1 MRTSAVQWPA
11 RVAIEGLGAHLTYQ
25 QLADQV
31 SQRTAAWLAA
41 GLQSGD
47 RVGIAAARSV
57 DTIVS
62 ILAALEAGLAYVPLD
77 LSYPSER
84 LQAMLEDA
92 QVRAVVGDSASL
104 DALRS
109 QVGEFPCLASPRARS
124 EAPHAGSGDLVYVL
138 FTSGS
143 TGRPKG
149 VAMGVAPLAHLTA
162 WHAAHPR
169 LGQSARTLQF
179 APLSFDV
186 HFQEIATT
194 LATGGTL
201 VLVSDEVRRDP
212 ARLRAALVE
221 QRVQRLYLPYVALQM
236 LAHADAE
243 AEAEADADAH
253 SESPTAGGLCLQD
266 VVSAGEQLQVTPNIR
281 ALFERQSGAVLHNH
295 YGPTETHVVTAHE
308 LSGSPQTWPQIPPI
322 GRPLPHVKVWL
333 RPVASDEPGVAPGE
347 LMLGGE
353 TLAEGYLGQ
362 ASLTADRF
370 LIEPAGQTGRWYATG
385 DLVSQDDGG
394 ALTYL
399 GRADQQLKVD
409 GFRIEPGDIELAL
422 MAHPDL
428 LDAVVTAPT
437 DPDGS
442 RVLTAHVVLK
452 PGASTLASGWRS
464 WLRERLPEYMIPV
477 RFAVLQRLP
486 TTPSGKIDRR
496 SLPPAVPRADAP
508 RANAPSADAPQ
519 GNASRAG
526 RTELVGRIRQLWQEL
541 LGLDQLPD
549 DANVFDQGARSLLVM
564 RFVTRLKEQGVRL
577 SVADV
582 YDRPTVAGLAAL
594 LSAPDTSTPQ
604 IDEGPIGAPPGEGI
618 AIVGMALRVGE
629 ARDLD
634 TFWTDLLN
642 DKETLRRFRPEELD
656 ASVPESLRSQPHF
669 VAARGVLAD
678 ADRFDAA
685 FFGISPREATLM
697 DPQQRLFLELCW
709 SGLEH
714 AGIDPSRSPGRI
726 GVYAGSA
733 NNGYLPAMRAEQPE
747 LIAQAGE
754 FTTMLA
760 NEKDYVA
767 TRVAHRLNLNGPA
780 VAIHTACST
789 SLVAVTQA
797 WHALAQGQCDVALAG
812 GVTVIVPQEGGY
824 LHVEGGMESA
834 DGRCRP
840 FDAQASGTV
849 FGSGGGVVVLKRLS
863 RALADGDTVYG
874 VVKGVGL
881 NNDGADKASFTAPS
895 VSGQAQAIRMALR
908 HAQVNARSIGYVEAH
923 GTGTALGD
931 PIEVA
936 ALTRAW
942 SQDTRETGFCTL
954 GSVKGHVGHLV
965 AAAGVLGLIKAALA
979 LHRECIP
986 GTLHFSQANP
996 QIDFAATPFQVSGQ
1010 PLGWARGAVVRRAA
1024 VSSFGVGG
1032 TNAHVIVEEGPPA
1045 TLPVTLP
1052 ATPLGV
1058 DAGSGL
1064 QLLPL
1069 SARHPE
1075 ALKQRALDLAEHLA
1089 EHLAAGKLHS
1099 SPPPHPVPPLSAVA
1113 ATLMRGRQ
1121 AMPVRAAVVA
1131 RDAAEAV
1138 DALRALA
1145 AAPSPSGT
1153 VGVKR
1158 PTRLVFLFPGQG
1170 SQHPGMA
1177 RELVE
1182 AFPAF
1187 GDAFERCLSAAPAEL
1202 AATLRHLLTQAAP
1215 DDAQAAALLAET
1227 RHAQPALFAV
1237 SHALAAWLDSLGIQ
1251 PHAMIGHSIGEYAA
1265 ACHAGVMSPT
1275 DAMQA
1280 VVERGAAMFA
1290 QPPGAM
1296 LAVRASLD
1304 ALQPLL
1310 PVGIDVAALNAP
1322 QLSVVA
1328 GSHADIDTLART
1340 LEAQDIGVT
1349 RLKVSHAFHSAS
1361 MEGALPRVHA
1371 ALSNA
1376 TLAAPRIPV
1385 YSCIS
1390 GALLSDHEATDPG
1403 YWARQVRAPVAFSR
1417 AVQAEQAL
1425 AQAPGDVLFIEVG
1438 PGQALTA
1445 LVRQHRVDGAV
1456 PAIVP
1461 LLSSAQAAQS
1471 NLAPV
1476 RHALSALGQ
1485 LWSQGVDVA
1494 WPVPTGTPR
1503 VALPTYPFRR
1513 ERHWF
1518 TRRAVATVSLAATP
1532 DPLPTTTAPPQP
1544 PITMNRLPRIE
1555 QEIVRILGDVAGLPP
1570 ETVDRNATFVDQGLD
1585 SLSLT
1590 QATLEFEKAFGV
1602 KMRFRRLL
1610 EDVDTLSKLAVFLDG
1625 QVPADRFAPE
1635 AAQPAASTSAAAAA
1649 LQAGDVAFAPVQ
1661 TLVMPV
1667 APTQPGS
1674 QNAVMAVIQ
1683 QQMQIMQMQLA
1694 LLGQPTPG
1702 AASAPIAAMPLGAP
1716 SAPIAPPAIAPPAI
1730 TPPATEQPAKNALVE
1745 KPFGASARIVLSA
1758 NNEFTPAQ
1766 QQWIDDFIRRYN
1778 QRSGASKA
1786 FSQRHRKSMA
1796 DPRVVTGFNPMW
1808 KDLVYPIVADRS
1820 DGARIWD
1827 IDGNEYIDLLSC
1839 FGANF
1844 LGHKPADVTQA
1855 MVEQLHKGI
1864 EVGPQHPMAAE
1875 VADLMREFTG
1885 MERVGFCNTGS
1896 EAVMGAMRIAR
1907 TVTGR
1912 KKIAIFNNSYHGI
1925 FDEVIVRGTKQLRSL
1940 SAAPGILANAVENI
1954 LVLDY
1959 DSPASLEVLRQCAHE
1974 LAAIMIEPIQN
1985 KYPTLQPTA
1994 FVQQLREIATQGGAA
2009 LIFDEVVTGF
2019 RVAPGGAQE
2028 FYGVRAD
2035 IATYGK
2041 IIGGGL
2047 PFAAIA
2053 GNSLWLDALDGG
2065 HWQYGDDSHP
2075 EAGVTYFAGTF
2086 VRHPLALAAA
2096 RATLLHIKQG
2106 GHALYQAINGRTQ
2119 RMVERINT
2127 AFAERRAPV
2136 KAVHCASLW
2145 RLSWD
2150 DNARNISLFYY
2161 LARFK
2166 GLHLYEQFGHFVTEA
2181 MTDSDCD
2188 LIADTF
2194 IEIMSELMSLG
2205 FIDPR
2210 AGSPCAGVTRPP
2222 APPATSAP
2230 TSSPLT
2236 PGQTERWLAAIY
2248 DPAARVALNES
2259 FCVSLRGDVDRPA
2272 LKLALQDVLQRH
2284 DAFKLR
2290 FDLDQPRQILEPSA
2304 LVPVEEVD
2312 LRVCPDSDQA
2322 LDQHSW
2328 QASATVFLLDQAP
2341 LARASILSLAD
2352 GRVVVHVVASH
2363 LVFDGWASSVFNAE
2377 LAQAYHARR
2386 EGRTPQWGAAESAL
2400 RFAETEHA
2408 RFEHEEGKASVR
2420 HWQQALQNLPAA
2432 VSLGDQAPAG
2442 PRTFAGDTV
2451 RARLDGG
2458 QLDRLREQARSHGAT
2473 LFQWLL
2479 HAVAELIWRESGR
2492 RDVVVSIP
2500 FAAQSL
2506 QRHGPL
2512 LADGVLDLP
2521 VRIQTREG
2529 EPLADRVRRIKST
2542 LMDAME
2548 FPLMTQGTA
2557 ARAIGLQAEGS
2568 KPALTSIYFNLNPKV
2583 DLSGWAPLLAS
2594 MHEGRKRGLL
2604 SEVFFNFHEQPDAL
2618 TLDLHHSSEYLSHS
2632 RAQALVD
2639 RLMHILAD
2647 GADAC
2652 PAGPDPRVL
2661 TWNQTD
2667 RPLDAHARVEAW
2679 VSRQA
2684 MQTPTQLAVVSQDGT
2699 LTYQELEAQANQIAR
2714 LLQTRGAA
2722 PGQRVGISLPRGRHL
2737 LPAMLGVLKTGAS
2750 YVPLDPGFP
2759 GERLKMM
2766 AEDAGLT
2773 LVVTHSTCAEACGLP
2788 HSAQL
2793 QLDREA
2799 ALLEAAHATGLPV
2812 HTDTQAPAY
2821 VIYTSGSTGR
2831 PKGVAVP
2838 HRAVCN
2844 FLASMRREPGLQPS
2858 DRLLAVTTL
2867 SFDIAVLELLLPLVT
2882 GGTVVLATR
2891 DQAMDGEALMALAS
2905 QHHVSVMQA
2914 TPTTWHLLL
2923 DAGWQPP
2930 QGFKALVGGEP
2941 LPAALASAL
2950 LAKGVDVWNMY
2961 GPTETTVWSTLSHIT
2976 DASGRIAIGRPI
2988 DNTQV
2993 WILDEALR
3001 PVPVGA
3007 EGEICIGGDG
3017 VALGYHG
3024 RPDLTAERFVALP
3037 WGPRPGRLVYRTG
3050 DLGRWREDGQI
3061 EHLGRM
3067 DFQVKIRGYRIE
3079 LGEIEAQ
3086 LERLAG
3092 VSRAVVIACEVTP
3105 GDMALIG
3112 YVVPQAGA
3120 ALDTGALRN
3129 SLRQTLPDYML
3140 PRSVLVLPALPLLPN
3155 NKVDRKAL
3163 PVPSGTAHPSLPTP
3177 RSETPHPARADAATA
3192 GTPLAQAIDTVAR
3205 EMGRLLGRERL
3216 GDSDHFFEQGGHS
3229 LMAAK
3234 LSAALAKALGQRP
3247 GLRVIFDH
3255 PTPAG
3260 LASAL
3265 LQLKAAEAGEG
3276 VSSGQSDTI
3285 PVRAD
3290 QSSAPLSQMQERVW
3304 FLENLTPDTVVH
3316 SIPTGHRLLGPLDV
3330 EAFNQAWRLLVQR
3343 QSVLRTVIARTPDGD
3358 VQRILPELPFS
3369 LIPFDDFSH
3378 LPEDERKPAMNK
3390 VIAELVETPYD
3401 LEKGP
3406 LFTARLF
3413 RLAPEEHGLLF
3424 QAHHLIWDA
3433 WSFDLL
3439 YVDLPELYAACL
3451 EGRPPGLPALTVSYG
3466 DFAAWHNEWMT
3477 GPELQ
3482 RQLGY
3487 WREQL
3492 TPLPPPL
3499 DLTLDRPRPA
3509 VMSGRG
3515 GSFQF
3520 NLAKDVTDALRTQA
3534 RQRGRTLYITLLAA
3548 YALALH
3554 RVTKQNDFVIGTPV
3568 RGREQ
3573 PALEHLMGFFVNML
3587 PLRMQP
3593 GADMTLPAWLDAVH
3607 RKVVEAFSYPDVP
3620 FDHLVH
3626 VMQVPR
3632 DRSRPPIHQASFS
3645 YQDVR
3650 ERTTRWGNVDHQRM
3664 PTPMLGAAQ
3673 DLSLWCV
3680 ETRNHIEFVF
3690 TFNADVLD
3698 TETVA
3703 AFGKALE
3710 RMLRDI
3716 VTDPD
3721 RPLSGYDFTPGA
3733 DAPPPALGAPV
3744 TPSSTV
3750 AADKP
3755 AEPTASVD
3763 VSVADS
3769 VADIVAE
3776 IWRGL
3781 LGLDRFGLDED
3792 FFDRGGHSLLVMRAV
3807 TQIRKRSGRA
3817 VTVHTIFDNPT
3828 PRRLALALDGE
3839 GRTHAPDAADAA
3851 DTQSAPTTAT
3861 PTPVIPHREH
3871 AVTAPLSQMQQRIW
3885 YIENVTPHSVAHH
3898 IPSAHRLVGELNVQA
3913 LDQAWQQLMLRQT
3926 ALRTVIERT
3935 PTGDLQRVS
3944 NTLHASLLPLD
3955 DLSHLPENQREGS
3968 LRQRMDDI
3976 AVRPLDLE
3984 QGPLFAIR
3992 LFKLADQEH
4001 VLFFLVHHLIW
4012 DGWSFQVFNDELS
4025 ELYDAALTGRP
4036 ARLPDLPVTYGDFA
4050 AWHNQWMSGE
4060 VLQAQTAF
4068 WLTQMTPP
4076 PSPLALPVDRAR
4088 PPVMSGQGGSCAFHL
4103 DPDTTRKLRDVA
4115 RGQGRTLFTTLL
4127 SAFGLMLHKLTGQED
4142 LVIGTPVRGR
4152 DHAEIESL
4160 IGFFVN
4166 TLPLRLRPRG
4176 DLTVS
4181 DWFTQVQRQAIDA
4194 LSHPDVPLDHLV
4206 RSLQLP
4212 RDASRAPLHQALFS
4226 YQDARERQPKWG
4238 NVVHERFDVPMVGT
4252 TQDLALWCVETP
4264 EGIEFTISYN
4274 ADILDASSAQLLG
4287 DRLSTLLRRLP
4298 DLAGSPLSD
4307 IDILCDRER
4316 EDLRR
4321 WNNTTTDWPA
4331 AKNVVD
4337 LLRQQPHVGSTD
4349 IAISQAG
4356 ERSLSHAELWARAT
4370 QIARHLRAH
4379 GLGRGA
4385 LVGVCMPRCPDLL
4398 ATVLGILQSGAA
4410 YVPLDPDY
4418 PAERLSHMAQDA
4430 RLAWVVSRSDT
4441 LHALDWPRDKTLLT
4455 DLDEALLLQQPDT
4468 PLAADPALDASI
4480 SDAAYVIYTSGSTG
4494 LPKGVV
4500 VPHGSVVNFL
4510 RSMARESGLQAHQ
4523 RLLAVTTLSFDI
4535 SVLELLLPVLVGAEV
4550 VMCRGDDSR
4559 DPFLLKARVEEDID
4573 VMQATPSTWH
4583 ALVESGWQGAPGFI
4597 ALVGGEPLPASL
4609 AGALLE
4615 RCGAVWNMYGPTET
4629 TVWSTCW
4636 RVEHPERGVRI
4647 GQPIANTQVHV
4658 LTAQGQPCPIGTP
4671 GEICIGGDGVTSGY
4685 LHRPELTAERFVQD
4699 PFSPQPEARVYRT
4712 GDLGRWLADGT
4723 LEHLGRLDHQVKVRG
4738 HRIELGEIEAAL
4750 LSQTVIGQAVVLAR
4764 EDQPGD
4770 VRLVAYCVPRN
4781 GQDLGDGKAVTSML
4795 ASRLPD
4801 YMLPQHIV
4809 SLPAL
4814 PRLPNGKVDRA
4825 ALPRPNHAASRPA
4838 AARHNKRMPA
4848 TPLEVTMAA
4857 VWQELIDTD
4866 DIGLDDNFFDLGGHS
4881 LLAMRAVTEIKRRT
4895 GLTLHVRR
4903 LIFETLGQLAASAD
4917 KGSSSSASPLS
4928 GAKLAD
4934 DGGSGSDRHADQ
4946 HADQHASR
4954 PAKGGWL
4961 SRWLGR

>member
-1 MRTSAVQWPA
+1 MTNGAGAHIHLRELLRTSAARWPA
-11 RVAIEGLGAHLTYQ
+11 RVAIEGLGAHLTYL
-25 QLADQV
+25 QLAEQV
-31 SQRTAAWLAA
+31 GQRADAWLAA

-47 RVGIAAARSV
+47 RVGIAAARTV
-57 DTIVS
+57 DTVVS

-77 LSYPSER
+77 LSYPSDR

-109 QVGEFPCLASPRARS
+109 QVGDFPCLASPRVRS

-169 LGQSARTLQF
+169 LGQPARTLQF

-243 AEAEADADAH
+243 AEADAH
-253 SESPTAGGLCLQD
+253 SESPAAGSLCLQD
-266 VVSAGEQLQVTPNIR
+266 VVSAGEQLQVTPTIR

-333 RPVASDEPGVAPGE
+333 RPVASDEPGAAPEAESSSPAAGE

-362 ASLTADRF
+362 ASLTAERF
-370 LIEPAGQTGRWYATG
+370 LSEPAGQTGRWYATG
-385 DLVSQDDGG
+385 DLVSQDDSG

-428 LDAVVTAPT
+428 QDAVVTAPT

-452 PGASTLASGWRS
+452 PGASTSASGWRG

-496 SLPPAVPRADAP
+496 SLPPAAPRADAP
-508 RANAPSADAPQ
+508 RAAAPQ
-519 GNASRAG
+519 NNASRAG
-526 RTELVGRIRQLWQEL
+526 RTELVGLIRQLWQEL
-541 LGLDQLPD
+541 LGLDQLAD

-594 LSAPDTSTPQ
+594 LSAPATALPQ
-604 IDEGPIGAPPGEGI
+604 ADEDPIGSPPGEGI

-634 TFWTDLLN
+634 TFWSDLLN
-642 DKETLRRFRPEELD
+642 DKETLRRFRPDELD

-942 SQDTRETGFCTL
+942 SQDTQETGFCTL

-965 AAAGVLGLIKAALA
+965 AAAGVLGLIKATLA

-1032 TNAHVIVEEGPPA
+1032 TNAHVIVEEGPP
-1045 TLPVTLP
+1045 VTLP
-1052 ATPLGV
+1052 ATPPATPPGA
-1058 DAGSGL
+1058 DAGNGL

-1075 ALKQRALDLAEHLA
+1075 ALKQRALDLAEQLA
-1089 EHLAAGKLHS
+1089 EQLAAQRAHQAEQADNANKLHS
-1099 SPPPHPVPPLSAVA
+1099 GPPPHPEPPLSAVA

-1131 RDAAEAV
+1131 CDAAEAV

-1145 AAPSPSGT
+1145 AAPSLSGT
-1153 VGVKR
+1153 AGVKR

-1177 RELVE
+1177 RELIE

-1202 AATLRHLLTQAAP
+1202 ATTLRHLLTQAAP

-1237 SHALAAWLDSLGIQ
+1237 SHAMAAWLDSLGIQ

-1265 ACHAGVMSPT
+1265 ACHAGVMSPS

-1322 QLSVVA
+1322 QLTVVA
-1328 GSHADIDTLART
+1328 GSHADIDTLARA
-1340 LEAQDIGVT
+1340 LEAQEIGVT

-1361 MEGALPRVHA
+1361 MEGALPRVNA

-1425 AQAPGDVLFIEVG
+1425 AQAAGDVLFIEVG

-1471 NLAPV
+1471 TLAPA
-1476 RHALSALGQ
+1476 RHALGALGQ

-1494 WPVPTGTPR
+1494 WPVPTSAAR
-1503 VALPTYPFRR
+1503 AALPTYPFRR

-1518 TRRAVATVSLAATP
+1518 TRRAAVAMAAAATP
-1532 DPLPTTTAPPQP
+1532 ASLLTDTVLPSP

-1635 AAQPAASTSAAAAA
+1635 AAPQAAASAAA
-1649 LQAGDVAFAPVQ
+1649 QPTGGVAFAPVQ
-1661 TLVMPV
+1661 TLPMLA
-1667 APTQPGS
+1667 APIESIQPGS

-1694 LLGQPTPG
+1694 LLGQPASG
-1702 AASAPIAAMPLGAP
+1702 SASAPIAAMPLAAS
-1716 SAPIAPPAIAPPAI
+1716 SAPHSASPTASHSRSPATEPS
-1730 TPPATEQPAKNALVE
+1730 ATEQPAKNALVE

-1758 NNEFTPAQ
+1758 SNEFTPAQ

-1778 QRSGASKA
+1778 QRTGASKA

-1959 DSPASLEVLRQCAHE
+1959 DSPASLEVLRKCAHE

-2119 RMVERINT
+2119 RMVDRINT

-2161 LARFK
+2161 LSRFH

-2181 MTDSDCD
+2181 MSEADCER
-2188 LIADTF
+2188 IADTF
-2194 IEIMSELMSLG
+2194 IRAMDELMALG
-2205 FIDPR
+2205 LIDPR
-2210 AGSPCAGVTRPP
+2210 PP
-2222 APPATSAP
+2222 QDGPHGGPGGGTHIGTQGDPRANPLPSSAP
-2230 TSSPLT
+2230 LRQAPLT
-2236 PGQTERWLAAIY
+2236 PGQTERWLAGAF
-2248 DPAARVALNES
+2248 DPAARRALNES
-2259 FCVSLRGDVDRPA
+2259 FCVSLSGDVDRAA
-2272 LKLALQDVLQRH
+2272 LKQALADVLARH
-2284 DAFKLR
+2284 AAFRLS
-2290 FDLDQPRQILEPSA
+2290 FDLNEPRQILGDP
-2304 LVPVEEVD
+2304 LPVPIAEVD
-2312 LRVCPDSDQA
+2312 LRSQADADAA
-2322 LDQHSW
+2322 LDAFCT
-2328 QASATVFLLDQAP
+2328 QASRRDFPLDRAP
-2341 LARASILSLAD
+2341 LAAASLLQLAD
-2352 GRVVVHVVASH
+2352 GRQVVHLVASH
-2363 LVFDGWASSVFNAE
+2363 LIFDGWASSVFNSE
-2377 LAQAYHARR
+2377 LAQACRARSV
-2386 EGRTPQWGAAESAL
+2386 GMAPDLAPAESPLEFAVAEQARFDGDEGQASL
-2400 RFAETEHA
+2400 RF
-2408 RFEHEEGKASVR
+2408 
-2420 HWQQALQNLPAA
+2420 WQAQLAQPPAPL
-2432 VSLGDQAPAG
+2432 SLGDRTPPS
-2442 PRTFAGDTV
+2442 PRTFAADTV
-2451 RARLDGG
+2451 RGRIEGPAV
-2458 QLDRLREQARSHGAT
+2458 QALRQQARQAGAT
-2473 LFQWLL
+2473 LFQLL
-2479 HAVAELIWRESGR
+2479 LTAVTVVLRQQSGQREFI
-2492 RDVVVSIP
+2492 VSVP
-2500 FAAQSL
+2500 YAAQAL
-2506 QRHGPL
+2506 APHGPL

-2521 VRIQTREG
+2521 LRLSAEVG
-2529 EPLADRVRRIKST
+2529 EAARSVLARVRSH
-2542 LMDAME
+2542 LMDALDH
-2548 FPLMTQGTA
+2548 PVMTQGTV
-2557 ARAIGLQAEGS
+2557 ARALGIRSSGDRA
-2568 KPALTSIYFNLNPKV
+2568 PLTGIYFNLNPKV
-2583 DLSGWAPLLAS
+2583 DLSEHGDLTARLF
-2594 MHEGRKRGLL
+2594 EGRKQGLL
-2604 SEVFFNFHEQPDAL
+2604 SELFFNFYDQGDAI
-2618 TLDLHHSSEYLSHS
+2618 TLDLHHSAESFSPQ
-2632 RAQALVD
+2632 RAGALVQAL
-2639 RLMHILAD
+2639 LAQCHQLAQD
-2647 GADAC
+2647 LSTPIAASATP
-2652 PAGPDPRVL
+2652 PAPLLSLADPRVVA
-2661 TWNQTD
+2661 WNAATTL
-2667 RPLDAHARVEAW
+2667 PVEAGARIEQW

-2684 MQTPTQLAVVSQDGT
+2684 RLTPDATALVAANQALSYA
-2699 LTYQELEAQANQIAR
+2699 ELESRANRFAHVLR
-2714 LLQTRGAA
+2714 ERGAA
-2722 PGQRVGISLPRGRHL
+2722 NGHLVGVCMSRGADLVPAL
-2737 LPAMLGVLKTGAS
+2737 LGILKTGAA

-2759 GERLKMM
+2759 PERLRYM
-2766 AEDAGLT
+2766 AQDAQLK
-2773 LVVTHSTCAEACGLP
+2773 LVVTEARHAELSGLP
-2788 HSAQL
+2788 RAEQL
-2793 QLDREA
+2793 RVDEDA
-2799 ALLEAAHATGLPV
+2799 AVLQAAPASELPRDTRWPDDAT
-2812 HTDTQAPAY
+2812 AY
-2821 VIYTSGSTGR
+2821 VIYTSGSTGQ
-2831 PKGVAVP
+2831 PKGVVLP
-2838 HRAVCN
+2838 QNAVCN
-2844 FLASMRREPGLQPS
+2844 FLAGMQQQPGLS
-2858 DRLLAVTTL
+2858 RTDRLLAVTTL
-2867 SFDIAVLELLLPLVT
+2867 SFDIAVLELFLPLTV
-2882 GGTVVLATR
+2882 GAQVVLAQR
-2891 DQAMDGEALMALAS
+2891 EEAMDGEVLGALIAARGIN
-2905 QHHVSVMQA
+2905 VMQA
-2914 TPTTWHLLL
+2914 TPTTWHMLL
-2923 DAGWQPP
+2923 DAGWHAPA
-2930 QGFKALVGGEP
+2930 GFKALCGGEP
-2941 LPAALASAL
+2941 LPPSLAQRL
-2950 LAKGVDVWNMY
+2950 LDADIELWNMY
-2961 GPTETTVWSTLSHIT
+2961 GPTETTVWSTLSRVSDARRIT
-2976 DASGRIAIGRPI
+2976 VGRPI
-2988 DNTQV
+2988 ANTQV
-2993 WILDEALR
+2993 WVLDERNQPCAI
-3001 PVPVGA
+3001 GQ
-3007 EGEICIGGDG
+3007 EGELCIGGDG
-3017 VALGYHG
+3017 VATGYLH
-3024 RPDLTAERFVALP
+3024 RPELSAEKFIDDPFRSE
-3037 WGPRPGRLVYRTG
+3037 PGVKLYRTG
-3050 DLGRWREDGQI
+3050 DLARWAADGCI
-3061 EHLGRM
+3061 EHLGRL
-3067 DFQVKIRGYRIE
+3067 DFQVKVRGYRIE
-3079 LGEIEAQ
+3079 LGEIEA
-3086 LERLAG
+3086 RLAAQPG
-3092 VSRAVVIACEVTP
+3092 VSRSVVVAREDQP
-3105 GDMALIG
+3105 GDVRLVG
-3112 YVVPQAGA
+3112 YVVPQAGHTPDA
-3120 ALDTGALRN
+3120 ATLRSALRVD
-3129 SLRQTLPDYML
+3129 LPDYMV
-3140 PRSVLVLPALPLLPN
+3140 PQFIVPMDALPLLPN
-3155 NKVDRKAL
+3155 GKIDRK
-3163 PVPSGTAHPSLPTP
+3163 SLPAPAADAQPP
-3177 RSETPHPARADAATA
+3177 RTEGSAPSSELEQAVARAMQSVLKSAA
-3192 GTPLAQAIDTVAR
+3192 LHLED
-3205 EMGRLLGRERL
+3205 
-3216 GDSDHFFEQGGHS
+3216 DFFALGGHS
-3229 LMAAK
+3229 LLAARLIGQLNRELGLQLQLRVLFESPTVGKLAAAIQRQQGADAPPPRAPITRRADRSRAPLTLMQQRVAFMEDIQPGRLVYHAPSAHRLRGPMDLDAFNRAYRDMARRQEAFHTAIVRRDGGWQQIMDPNQVPDTLPLLDLSHLPGDEQEAAMLAHMNGLVSQTFALDHAPLVRSHLYRLADDHHGFFLMAHHVVWDGWSFDVLYQE
-3234 LSAALAKALGQRP
+3234 LSALYAAHAAGQP
-3247 GLRVIFDH
+3247 C
-3255 PTPAG
+3255 P
-3260 LASAL
+3260 
-3265 LQLKAAEAGEG
+3265 
-3276 VSSGQSDTI
+3276 
-3285 PVRAD
+3285 
-3290 QSSAPLSQMQERVW
+3290 
-3304 FLENLTPDTVVH
+3304 
-3316 SIPTGHRLLGPLDV
+3316 
-3330 EAFNQAWRLLVQR
+3330 
-3343 QSVLRTVIARTPDGD
+3343 
-3358 VQRILPELPFS
+3358 LPEL
-3369 LIPFDDFSH
+3369 
-3378 LPEDERKPAMNK
+3378 A
-3390 VIAELVETPYD
+3390 V
-3401 LEKGP
+3401 G
-3406 LFTARLF
+3406 
-3413 RLAPEEHGLLF
+3413 
-3424 QAHHLIWDA
+3424 
-3433 WSFDLL
+3433 
-3439 YVDLPELYAACL
+3439 
-3451 EGRPPGLPALTVSYG
+3451 YG
-3466 DFAAWHNEWMT
+3466 DFAAWHNEWMQSD
-3477 GPELQ
+3477 EI
-3482 RQLGY
+3482 RQ
-3487 WREQL
+3487 QL
-3492 TPLPPPL
+3492 AHWERQVTHNPAQQP
-3499 DLTLDRPRPA
+3499 TLVDRIRPA
-3509 VMSGRG
+3509 ESSGQG
-3515 GSFQF
+3515 ATSF
-3520 NLAKDVTDALRTQA
+3520 LAFEGDEAEALR
-3534 RQRGRTLYITLLAA
+3534 
-3548 YALALH
+3548 ALARRCGSPVSVVFMAVFSALMSEWLGDP
-3554 RVTKQNDFVIGTPV
+3554 TPGIGLPV
-3568 RGREQ
+3568 RGR
-3573 PALEHLMGFFVNML
+3573 PAPELEGLMGFFNNML
-3587 PLRMQP
+3587 PLRLKVRP
-3593 GADMTLPAWLDAVH
+3593 ELSGLDWVGAVKQQVTESLANQ
-3607 RKVVEAFSYPDVP
+3607 DVP
-3620 FDHLVH
+3620 FEMVAHHLRLKSGKLY
-3626 VMQVPR
+3626 QVL
-3632 DRSRPPIHQASFS
+3632 FN

-3650 ERTTRWGNVDHQRM
+3650 ERILRWGDLQHERVNLSKYGATEDLSFWLVEEAQRIAGGFQHDTDVLLPQTADALRDRFVSLVRRLLADPAQRLSELLAPTQDERAALHRLERTLVESAPAVDLFTLLSRQAIDT
-3664 PTPMLGAAQ
+3664 PTACALRLGSRSLTAAELMDRIHHFEPVLQAALGEIDPARLAAEGKPSAVAVAMVDPVAHVVASLTALKLGARCLNLNLPLQAG
-3673 DLSLWCV
+3673 DLRHPDLLAVVCEAGARAALAWPAGIAHVDALAVPGARPSPTDITGITGLSSLDGTGSTATRSLTGSHPLSLQTLATSASSLAALLARRPGQRWLIV
-3680 ETRNHIEFVF
+3680 DQGDRGSLLSQVVTARIAGAEALITEPLAA
-3690 TFNADVLD
+3690 NALGDRIARELIGIAHLTPVQWQALLKDHPGPLRGHVALLDV
-3698 TETVA
+3698 TE
-3703 AFGKALE
+3703 
-3710 RMLRDI
+3710 
-3716 VTDPD
+3716 
-3721 RPLSGYDFTPGA
+3721 A
-3733 DAPPPALGAPV
+3733 DPALV
-3744 TPSSTV
+3744 QS
-3750 AADKP
+3750 
-3755 AEPTASVD
+3755 
-3763 VSVADS
+3763 
-3769 VADIVAE
+3769 
-3776 IWRGL
+3776 L
-3781 LGLDRFGLDED
+3781 LG
-3792 FFDRGGHSLLVMRAV
+3792 RGARVLSTYRPAQIGVPLAAGWV
-3807 TQIRKRSGRA
+3807 T
-3817 VTVHTIFDNPT
+3817 
-3828 PRRLALALDGE
+3828 
-3839 GRTHAPDAADAA
+3839 DAA
-3851 DTQSAPTTAT
+3851 DTGTCGHPLVPDALWLRDPAGHPLGLNAP
-3861 PTPVIPHREH
+3861 
-3871 AVTAPLSQMQQRIW
+3871 
-3885 YIENVTPHSVAHH
+3885 
-3898 IPSAHRLVGELNVQA
+3898 GELCLGHGPEA
-3913 LDQAWQQLMLRQT
+3913 L
-3926 ALRTVIERT
+3926 
-3935 PTGDLQRVS
+3935 PTGDRLRWRADGVLQHV
-3944 NTLHASLLPLD
+3944 
-3955 DLSHLPENQREGS
+3955 
-3968 LRQRMDDI
+3968 
-3976 AVRPLDLE
+3976 
-3984 QGPLFAIR
+3984 GPL
-3992 LFKLADQEH
+3992 
-4001 VLFFLVHHLIW
+4001 
-4012 DGWSFQVFNDELS
+4012 G
-4025 ELYDAALTGRP
+4025 
-4036 ARLPDLPVTYGDFA
+4036 
-4050 AWHNQWMSGE
+4050 
-4060 VLQAQTAF
+4060 
-4068 WLTQMTPP
+4068 
-4076 PSPLALPVDRAR
+4076 
-4088 PPVMSGQGGSCAFHL
+4088 
-4103 DPDTTRKLRDVA
+4103 
-4115 RGQGRTLFTTLL
+4115 
-4127 SAFGLMLHKLTGQED
+4127 
-4142 LVIGTPVRGR
+4142 
-4152 DHAEIESL
+4152 
-4160 IGFFVN
+4160 
-4166 TLPLRLRPRG
+4166 
-4176 DLTVS
+4176 
-4181 DWFTQVQRQAIDA
+4181 RQAWLNGQRIDLGAIETA
-4194 LSHPDVPLDHLV
+4194 LFAHPDVV
-4206 RSLQLP
+4206 RAV
-4212 RDASRAPLHQALFS
+4212 ASVR
-4226 YQDARERQPKWG
+4226 
-4238 NVVHERFDVPMVGT
+4238 V
-4252 TQDLALWCVETP
+4252 
-4264 EGIEFTISYN
+4264 
-4274 ADILDASSAQLLG
+4274 
-4287 DRLSTLLRRLP
+4287 LP
-4298 DLAGSPLSD
+4298 DGQRALVAHTQCDGDPLSD
-4307 IDILCDRER
+4307 NALQACVAS
-4316 EDLRR
+4316 L
-4321 WNNTTTDWPA
+4321 PA
-4331 AKNVVD
+4331 AQRPAHFVQVRSIPTLPNGDVY
-4337 LLRQQPHVGSTD
+4337 LEGLPLPGG
-4349 IAISQAG
+4349 AQA
-4356 ERSLSHAELWARAT
+4356 
-4370 QIARHLRAH
+4370 
-4379 GLGRGA
+4379 
-4385 LVGVCMPRCPDLL
+4385 
-4398 ATVLGILQSGAA
+4398 
-4410 YVPLDPDY
+4410 
-4418 PAERLSHMAQDA
+4418 AQ
-4430 RLAWVVSRSDT
+4430 
-4441 LHALDWPRDKTLLT
+4441 
-4455 DLDEALLLQQPDT
+4455 
-4468 PLAADPALDASI
+4468 PLAAQGGADATSPTPGLSSTEAAL
-4480 SDAAYVIYTSGSTG
+4480 AAIW
-4494 LPKGVV
+4494 
-4500 VPHGSVVNFL
+4500 
-4510 RSMARESGLQAHQ
+4510 Q
-4523 RLLAVTTLSFDI
+4523 RLLDVSHI
-4535 SVLELLLPVLVGAEV
+4535 GA
-4550 VMCRGDDSR
+4550 S
-4559 DPFLLKARVEEDID
+4559 
-4573 VMQATPSTWH
+4573 
-4583 ALVESGWQGAPGFI
+4583 
-4597 ALVGGEPLPASL
+4597 
-4609 AGALLE
+4609 
-4615 RCGAVWNMYGPTET
+4615 
-4629 TVWSTCW
+4629 
-4636 RVEHPERGVRI
+4636 
-4647 GQPIANTQVHV
+4647 
-4658 LTAQGQPCPIGTP
+4658 
-4671 GEICIGGDGVTSGY
+4671 
-4685 LHRPELTAERFVQD
+4685 
-4699 PFSPQPEARVYRT
+4699 
-4712 GDLGRWLADGT
+4712 
-4723 LEHLGRLDHQVKVRG
+4723 
-4738 HRIELGEIEAAL
+4738 
-4750 LSQTVIGQAVVLAR
+4750 
-4764 EDQPGD
+4764 
-4770 VRLVAYCVPRN
+4770 
-4781 GQDLGDGKAVTSML
+4781 
-4795 ASRLPD
+4795 
-4801 YMLPQHIV
+4801 
-4809 SLPAL
+4809 
-4814 PRLPNGKVDRA
+4814 
-4825 ALPRPNHAASRPA
+4825 
-4838 AARHNKRMPA
+4838 
-4848 TPLEVTMAA
+4848 
-4857 VWQELIDTD
+4857 
-4866 DIGLDDNFFDLGGHS
+4866 DNFFELGGNS
-4881 LLAMRAVTEIKRRT
+4881 LLAMRAVEETRQALGVDIDARRY
-4895 GLTLHVRR
+4895 VY
-4903 LIFETLGQLAASAD
+4903 ETLGQLAASA
-4917 KGSSSSASPLS
+4917 SASALASTPAPRPHEAAATAQQPAPARLFTRVLRAWGGRS
-4928 GAKLAD
+4928 GAP
-4934 DGGSGSDRHADQ
+4934 R
-4946 HADQHASR
+4946 
-4954 PAKGGWL
+4954 
-4961 SRWLGR
+4961 